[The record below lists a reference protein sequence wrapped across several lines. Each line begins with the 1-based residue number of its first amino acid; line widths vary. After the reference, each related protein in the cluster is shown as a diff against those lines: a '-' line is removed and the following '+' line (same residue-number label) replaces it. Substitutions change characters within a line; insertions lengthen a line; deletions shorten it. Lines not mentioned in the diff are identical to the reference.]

1 MTAFD
6 SPHSSTGVQSAPT
19 QAFEPEQHKPLCRC
33 TDAQILRELW
43 RRKRLVEVF
52 GNHPVATFQMSIMGE
67 DKKRFEEY
75 TWRSVARS
83 IADELVTAPNMM
95 ATQIERGPDLTNFRV
110 SAWIITQTTGGRIE

>member
-1 MTAFD
+1 
-6 SPHSSTGVQSAPT
+6 
-19 QAFEPEQHKPLCRC
+19 
-33 TDAQILRELW
+33 
-43 RRKRLVEVF
+43 
-52 GNHPVATFQMSIMGE
+52 MGE